1 MKLSKLRKKRWFKTM
16 SNRYLLIGVLFLVW
30 MTLFDTNS
38 FLIQRELNKEIK
50 SLNENTKFYSNE
62 IKTDLEFI
70 ESMSDLEQ
78 IEKYAREKYY
88 LKKDNEEIFLIE

>member
-1 MKLSKLRKKRWFKTM
+1 MKLSKLRKKRWFKTT
-16 SNRYLLIGVLFLVW
+16 SNRYLLIGVLFIVW
-30 MTLFDTNS
+30 MTFFDTNS

-50 SLNENTKFYSNE
+50 SLEANTKFYSNE
-62 IKTDLEFI
+62 IQRDLDFI
-70 ESMSDLEQ
+70 ESMSDIEQ

>member
-1 MKLSKLRKKRWFKTM
+1 MKISELRKKRWIKAL
-16 SNRYLLIGVLFLVW
+16 SNKHLLIGVLFIIW
-30 MTLFDTNS
+30 MTFFDTNS

-50 SLNENTKFYSNE
+50 SLKENTKFYSNE

-70 ESMSDLEQ
+70 ESMSDIEQ

-88 LKKDNEEIFLIE
+88 LKKENEEIFLIE

>member
-1 MKLSKLRKKRWFKTM
+1 MKLSKLRKKRWFKTT
-16 SNRYLLIGVLFLVW
+16 SNRYLLIGVLFIVW
-30 MTLFDTNS
+30 MTFFDTNS

-50 SLNENTKFYSNE
+50 SLEANTKFYSNE
-62 IKTDLEFI
+62 IQTDLDFI
-70 ESMSDLEQ
+70 ESMSDIEQ

>member
-1 MKLSKLRKKRWFKTM
+1 MKLSTLRNKKWFKTM
-16 SNRYLLIGVLFLVW
+16 SNRYLLIGVLFIVW

-38 FLIQRELNKEIK
+38 FLIQRELNQEIK
-50 SLNENTKFYSNE
+50 SLDKNTEFYSNE
-62 IKTDLEFI
+62 IQKDLEFI